1 MSVISLVGSNG
12 GKRAKSKEGDTDGMT
27 PHLFALLGALL
38 FQQEVQQAEVP

>member
-12 GKRAKSKEGDTDGMT
+12 GEESKEGDTDGMT